1 MTQRRM
7 PSGQGPSRRPSGGAS
22 RGSARAA
29 APRSGT
35 RGASRETVVVPRSGS
50 APRSANR
57 PAAARRATASA
68 TAAKRTAAPQPR
80 RLTGRATVLVAV
92 LIALALAYTYPIR
105 VYLNQQSDIAETE
118 SNQAAQRERIKAL
131 QEQAELWK
139 DPNYIKTQARSRFFM
154 VLPGEELLILLSDPA
169 GAARDAGL
177 PPPGGKAAEPER
189 WYDTLWSSVEAANA
203 DTAG

>member
-7 PSGQGPSRRPSGGAS
+7 PSGQGPSRRPTGSAARGSTG
-22 RGSARAA
+22 RGSARSTAREPTAVGTARAA
-29 APRSGT
+29 NTPRKAT
-35 RGASRETVVVPRSGS
+35 RP
-50 APRSANR
+50 
-57 PAAARRATASA
+57 AARRAG
-68 TAAKRTAAPQPR
+68 TAAATSSARRTAAPQPR

-105 VYLNQQSDIAETE
+105 VYLNQQSDIAEMQ
-118 SNQAAQRERIKAL
+118 SAQAAQREKIKEL
-131 QEQAELWK
+131 QDQAALWK

-154 VLPGEELLILLSDPA
+154 VLPGEELLILLSDPD

-177 PPPGGKAAEPER
+177 PPPGATPPEPDP

-203 DTAG
+203 ESAR

>member
-7 PSGQGPSRRPSGGAS
+7 PSGQGPSRRPSSSAG
-22 RGSARAA
+22 RGRATARA
-29 APRSGT
+29 ST
-35 RGASRETVVVPRSGS
+35 RETVVAARSAATPRT
-50 APRSANR
+50 ANR
-57 PAAARRATASA
+57 PAAARRTGAGATG
-68 TAAKRTAAPQPR
+68 AAARRTAAPQPR

-105 VYLNQQSDIAETE
+105 VYLNQQSDIAEMQ
-118 SNQAAQRERIKAL
+118 SAQSAQRAEIKRL
-131 QEQAELWK
+131 QDEAALWK

-154 VLPGEELLILLSDPA
+154 VLPGEELLILLSDPD

-177 PPPGGKAAEPER
+177 PPPGATPPEPDP

-203 DTAG
+203 ESTP